1 VNYQLGKDV
10 EEPAKPP
17 SIFVFGPNGFQHP
30 VPIAKLAGKSY
41 RGRIHIGQLQGL
53 FRIRPLE
60 ESHAFPEVGY
70 YRQEQELLD
79 YGSNQFLLRSISDFT
94 GGRFNPAPK
103 QVFDTAG
110 RSEASTI
117 RLWPGLLGLAIALN
131 LVELLMRK
139 GRAVVDSFRSK

>member
-1 VNYQLGKDV
+1 M
-10 EEPAKPP
+10 
-17 SIFVFGPNGFQHP
+17 
-30 VPIAKLAGKSY
+30 
-41 RGRIHIGQLQGL
+41 

-110 RSEASTI
+110 RSESSTL
-117 RLWPGLLGLAIALN
+117 RLWPGLLALAIALN

-139 GRAVVDSFRSK
+139 GKAVVDSLRAK